1 MTIHEIE
8 HILQQGEGL
17 KIEFKEAT
25 DHLPSS
31 FYETV
36 VSFSNTWHQK
46 GTQLNELKWADN
58 QKHKVEKIEKIPSWP
73 LKGTQLLQI
82 INPVHLNII
91 FPKYFRL

>member
-25 DHLPSS
+25 DHLPRS

-46 GTQLNELKWADN
+46 STQLTELKWFDN
-58 QKHKVEKIEKIPSWP
+58 QTHKINEIEKVPSWP
-73 LKGTQLLQI
+73 LKSTQLLQK
-82 INPVHLNII
+82 
-91 FPKYFRL
+91 KYCSTEFNL